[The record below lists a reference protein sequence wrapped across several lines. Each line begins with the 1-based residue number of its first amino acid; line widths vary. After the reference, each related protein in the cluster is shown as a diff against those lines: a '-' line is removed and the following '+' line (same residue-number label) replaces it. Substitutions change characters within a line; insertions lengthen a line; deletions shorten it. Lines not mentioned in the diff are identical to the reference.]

1 MTLNKTNLNPIFRVD
16 PNLIHILWTFS
27 PDLGDVEMVKE
38 QYYEADVC
46 KKISEI
52 QFSIFSPDD
61 IAKQSH
67 IQVQQLN

>member
-1 MTLNKTNLNPIFRVD
+1 
-16 PNLIHILWTFS
+16 
-27 PDLGDVEMVKE
+27 MVKD
-38 QYYEADVC
+38 QYHEADVC

-67 IQVQQLN
+67 IEIVNKNLYDHSQKVREAVPYGVLDRR